1 MRDIPD
7 SQVQSSDHSP
17 REVVDQLIQDWEL
30 QPHPEGG
37 WYREMHRSPD
47 LVTRSDGAQRNS
59 ITAILF
65 LLDAESKS
73 CWHAVHGA
81 DEIWI
86 HLQGSPL
93 SLWTLEPNGSQA
105 IQKVLSL
112 HDPLHAVP
120 AGHWQAARSEGQY
133 SLVSCCVG
141 PGFEFVDFEML
152 RSRPPERHPS
162 GALPDLL

>member
-1 MRDIPD
+1 MDTPD
-7 SQVQSSDHSP
+7 SQTQSSDHSP
-17 REVVDQLIQDWEL
+17 REVVDQLINAWNL
-30 QPHPEGG
+30 LPHPEGG
-37 WYREMHRSPD
+37 WYREMHRSPEQ
-47 LVTRSDGAQRNS
+47 VTRSDGAQRSS

-65 LLDAESKS
+65 LLDAGSKS

-93 SLWTLEPNGSQA
+93 SLWTLEPEGSKA
-105 IQKVLSL
+105 VHHVLSL
-112 HDPLHAVP
+112 HHPLHVAP
-120 AGHWQAARSEGQY
+120 AGHWQAARTEGQY

-141 PGFEFVDFEML
+141 PGFQFEDFEML
-152 RSRPPERHPS
+152 KSRPPQQHPP

>member
-1 MRDIPD
+1 MAT
-7 SQVQSSDHSP
+7 STSEAQFSEHSP
-17 REVVDQLIQDWEL
+17 RDVVDQLIQKWDL

-37 WYREMHRSPD
+37 WFREMHRSTEQ
-47 LVTRSDGAQRNS
+47 VTRSDGEQRNG

-93 SLWTLEPNGSQA
+93 SLWTLAPDGSEA
-105 IQKVLSL
+105 NHHVLSL
-112 HDPLHAVP
+112 HHPLQVAP

-141 PGFEFVDFEML
+141 PGFQFEDFEML
-152 RSRPPERHPS
+152 RSRPAQQHPP

>member
-1 MRDIPD
+1 MRTPG
-7 SQVQSSDHSP
+7 SQSPAPEHTP
-17 REVVDQLIQDWEL
+17 REVVHQLIQDWDL
-30 QPHPEGG
+30 HPHPEGG
-37 WYREMHRSPD
+37 WYREMHRSPE
-47 LVTRSDGAQRNS
+47 LVNRSDGAQRSS

-105 IQKVLSL
+105 NQHVLSL
-112 HDPLHAVP
+112 PHPLPAVP

-141 PGFEFVDFEML
+141 PGFQFEDFEIL
-152 RSRPPERHPS
+152 RSRPPERIPS

>member
-1 MRDIPD
+1 MRTPGN
-7 SQVQSSDHSP
+7 QSPAPEHTP
-17 REVVDQLIQDWEL
+17 REVVHQLIQDWDL
-30 QPHPEGG
+30 HPHPEGG
-37 WYREMHRSPD
+37 WYREMHRSPE
-47 LVTRSDGAQRNS
+47 LVNRSDGDQRSS

-105 IQKVLSL
+105 NQHVLSL
-112 HDPLHAVP
+112 HHPLHAVP

-141 PGFEFVDFEML
+141 PGFEFEDFEIL
-152 RSRPPERHPS
+152 RSRPPERIPS